1 MGRENV
7 FTKSQHKNCK
17 QIGKN
22 KNEINTFI
30 LSAFSKYFLFGC
42 FYLCMVVL
50 SKFTIKITNKMKK
63 NLPLFL
69 VDILVVFN
77 ASELSVTIE
86 SFYE

>member
-30 LSAFSKYFLFGC
+30 LS
-42 FYLCMVVL
+42 L
-50 SKFTIKITNKMKK
+50 SQKRKFTSRYKNILEGRMTMKMTK
-63 NLPLFL
+63 
-69 VDILVVFN
+69 
-77 ASELSVTIE
+77 
-86 SFYE
+86 